1 MFHNQSSILN
11 CENNLILIFHYHPIN
26 NRVLDL
32 AILSQAKELPTII
45 PVFLVRMLMDLQTS

>member
-1 MFHNQSSILN
+1 MFHNQSRILN

>member
-45 PVFLVRMLMDLQTS
+45 PGFLVRMLMDLQTS